1 MANSMTSSYPA
12 AQAAGRTDSRTGTKA
27 GMRARF
33 DSTKGLS
40 SMLLAAMVSALV
52 VVADRL
58 IDTWADGHLLAAWV
72 ALWAVGFGALAVFSG
87 AARKLAA
94 SAVVALDQW
103 SQRVAQSRADER
115 LWAIAQAD
123 PRVMADLQ
131 MAIARGRG
139 DNPSAAVDSRWARLA
154 DRF

>member
-12 AQAAGRTDSRTGTKA
+12 AQAAGRNASAAGTKTSL
-27 GMRARF
+27 RARF

-72 ALWAVGFGALAVFSG
+72 ALWAVGFAALAVFSG

-94 SAVVALDQW
+94 SAVVALDKW
-103 SQRVAQSRADER
+103 SQRVAQNRADER

-139 DNPSAAVDSRWARLA
+139 DSPSAAADSRWARFA
-154 DRF
+154 SKF

>member
-12 AQAAGRTDSRTGTKA
+12 AQAAGRNDSTAGTKVS
-27 GMRARF
+27 MRARF

-40 SMLLAAMVSALV
+40 AMLLAAMVSALV

-72 ALWAVGFGALAVFSG
+72 ALWAVGFAALAVFSG
-87 AARKLAA
+87 AARKLAV
-94 SAVVALDQW
+94 SAVVALDKW
-103 SQRVAQSRADER
+103 SQRVAQNRADER

-139 DNPSAAVDSRWARLA
+139 DSPSAAVDSRWARFA

>member
-1 MANSMTSSYPA
+1 
-12 AQAAGRTDSRTGTKA
+12 
-27 GMRARF
+27 MRARF

-40 SMLLAAMVSALV
+40 AMLLAAMVSALV

-72 ALWAVGFGALAVFSG
+72 ALWAVGFAALAVFSG
-87 AARKLAA
+87 AARKLAV
-94 SAVVALDQW
+94 SAVVALDKW
-103 SQRVAQSRADER
+103 SQRVAQNRADER

-139 DNPSAAVDSRWARLA
+139 DSPSAAVDSRWARLA

>member
-1 MANSMTSSYPA
+1 MANSMTSSYSPA
-12 AQAAGRTDSRTGTKA
+12 PVAGRTNSTAGTKA
-27 GMRARF
+27 RAGALF

-40 SMLLAAMVSALV
+40 AMLLAGMLSALV

-58 IDTWADGHLLAAWV
+58 IDTWADSHLLAAWV
-72 ALWAVGFGALAVFSG
+72 ALWVVGFAALAVFSG

-94 SAVVALDQW
+94 TTVVALDKW
-103 SQRVAQSRADER
+103 SQRIAENRADER

-139 DNPSAAVDSRWARLA
+139 DSSNAADDSRWARLA
-154 DRF
+154 EKF

>member
-1 MANSMTSSYPA
+1 MANSMTSSYSA
-12 AQAAGRTDSRTGTKA
+12 AQAGGRTNSAGNKA
-27 GMRARF
+27 GVRTRF

-72 ALWAVGFGALAVFSG
+72 ALWAVGFAALAVFSG

-94 SAVVALDQW
+94 SAVVALDKW
-103 SQRVAQSRADER
+103 SQRVAQNRADER

-139 DNPSAAVDSRWARLA
+139 DSPSAAVDSRWARFA